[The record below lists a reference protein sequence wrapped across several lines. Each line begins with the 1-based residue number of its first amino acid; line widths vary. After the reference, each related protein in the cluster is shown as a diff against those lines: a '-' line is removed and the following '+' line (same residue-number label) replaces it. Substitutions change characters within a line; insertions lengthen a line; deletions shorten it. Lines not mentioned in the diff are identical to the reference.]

1 MKNQSIHC
9 LDRSTHMMENA
20 YIYYL
25 DLTSMW
31 WWWRRRPACAVER
44 QRRRRRR
51 PACACGRVGA
61 VAVAE
66 EIGLSGVDDG
76 RGDRRSRER
85 QRLREFWDEKWND
98 TGQTTIY
105 TFENI
110 SRDSGL
116 EPLLIVLESEWIGS
130 GLQPLMMKVL
140 SAMVQN

>member
-9 LDRSTHMMENA
+9 LDRFTHMTKNA

-31 WWWRRRPACAVER
+31 RWWRRRPACAVER
-44 QRRRRRR
+44 RRRRRRR
-51 PACACGRVGA
+51 PACVCGRVGA

-105 TFENI
+105 RFENI
-110 SRDSGL
+110 SRDSSL

>member
-31 WWWRRRPACAVER
+31 RWRRRRPACAVER
-44 QRRRRRR
+44 RRRRRRRR
-51 PACACGRVGA
+51 PACTCGRVG
-61 VAVAE
+61 AVAE

-76 RGDRRSRER
+76 RGDRWSRER

-98 TGQTTIY
+98 TWQTTIY
-105 TFENI
+105 RFENI

-130 GLQPLMMKVL
+130 SLQPLMMKVL